1 MKDYDGFSTDTTI
14 VVSVAGRVVCVNE
27 NDGNKYDDYGFTE
40 GIDNNVTYFNVTRDA
55 YFSVSHE
62 DGNTVCKDIENRPIY
77 ILNGDRLIKEYI
89 YFEEYDNVS
98 PIDPSEDPKESAKAT
113 QLSESD
119 PQIVCEEITYHY
131 ADNGLPTGRTVV
143 AVDENGK
150 RTEEITIEYKYDES
164 TGITSPELNATQGIN
179 LNGRNLGIADGVVFS
194 VYDMQGRLIAGNVAS
209 HTFETAGVYIITVK
223 GGSFKLNVK

>member
-98 PIDPSEDPKESAKAT
+98 PIDPSEDPKNQPRQHSFQNRPLRLYAKRSLTTMQTTAC
-113 QLSESD
+113 QLD
-119 PQIVCEEITYHY
+119 
-131 ADNGLPTGRTVV
+131 AL
-143 AVDENGK
+143 
-150 RTEEITIEYKYDES
+150 
-164 TGITSPELNATQGIN
+164 L
-179 LNGRNLGIADGVVFS
+179 
-194 VYDMQGRLIAGNVAS
+194 
-209 HTFETAGVYIITVK
+209 
-223 GGSFKLNVK
+223 